1 MSLARRRSAAPV
13 PLGRRFVRSWA
24 IVGEKPG
31 QSATSPLA
39 SRDPPVARHRGRAL
53 HAGLVTTNHATRLR
67 VRSGSTRAK
76 QALTAKQIEALV
88 AALPCR
94 YQALALVLAYGDLRP
109 AEALGMRRRHLDDP
123 GRLLVEGGLTET
135 RGKLIEPRRPRLTG
149 CGSFPCRRRSPASS
163 RSTWRSMS
171 RAIPSPASSRRSA
184 APACSP
190 IQLPVR
196 VLRSPRR
203 FQVAEVGHPLHAPP
217 HRRQPPRSRACR

>member
-1 MSLARRRSAAPV
+1 MRTART
-13 PLGRRFVRSWA
+13 
-24 IVGEKPG
+24 IVFMVME
-31 QSATSPLA
+31 S
-39 SRDPPVARHRGRAL
+39 AL

-163 RSTWRSMS
+163 RRNGDQC
-171 RAIPSPASSRRSA
+171 P
-184 APACSP
+184 
-190 IQLPVR
+190 
-196 VLRSPRR
+196 
-203 FQVAEVGHPLHAPP
+203 E
-217 HRRQPPRSRACR
+217 RSRVPHLHD